1 MKVHIRE
8 VSLKELQN
16 TFVKEGYPKFA
27 AGQVY
32 SWLYKKGARS
42 FNEMSNLSLP
52 LRERLRL
59 AYTIDELSVARS
71 VVSRDFT
78 EKILFAASDG
88 NTVEAVSIP
97 FEGRV
102 TGCVSSQAGCKFACA
117 FCSSGA
123 LGFKRDLT
131 AGEIL
136 DEVAFLRFRSK
147 AAELTHIV
155 FMGMGEPFDNYDNV
169 LTAVKVINSKDAFN
183 IGARRITISTCGVI
197 PGIERL
203 SREGLQV
210 ELSVSLH
217 AANDKLRS
225 ALMPVNRKYP
235 LKELIAACRRYIENT
250 DRQVTFEYTM
260 LSGVNAAPQ
269 HARALGRLLS
279 GMNCKVNLIPIN
291 AGIDGFTAPG
301 KLDILLFQDCL
312 KKMGIPVTIR
322 RSRGGDIDAACGQLR
337 LRHEQRKSDA

>member
-1 MKVHIRE
+1 MKAHIRD
-8 VSLKELQN
+8 VSLTELRN
-16 TFVKEGYPKFA
+16 ILVKAGYPKFA

-32 SWLYKKGARS
+32 SWLYKKGAGS
-42 FNEMSNLSLP
+42 FGEMSNLSSS
-52 LRERLRL
+52 LREYLGS
-59 AYTIDELSVARS
+59 AYAIDALSVVRRA
-71 VVSRDFT
+71 VSRDFT
-78 EKILFAASDG
+78 EKFLFAAGDG

-123 LGFKRDLT
+123 LGFERDLT

-136 DEVAFLRFRSK
+136 DEVSFLRFRSK

-155 FMGMGEPFDNYDNV
+155 FMGMGEPFDNYANV
-169 LTAVKVINSKDAFN
+169 LAAVRAINSKDAFN

-225 ALMPVNRKYP
+225 ELMPVNRKYP
-235 LKELIAACRRYIENT
+235 LKDLISACRRYIEIT

-260 LSGVNAAPQ
+260 LAGVNCAARD
-269 HARALGRLLS
+269 ARELGRLLS

-291 AGIDGFTAPG
+291 AGAGGFTSPG

-312 KKMGIPVTIR
+312 KKAGIPVTIR

-337 LRHEQRKSDA
+337 LRHEQGKSDA